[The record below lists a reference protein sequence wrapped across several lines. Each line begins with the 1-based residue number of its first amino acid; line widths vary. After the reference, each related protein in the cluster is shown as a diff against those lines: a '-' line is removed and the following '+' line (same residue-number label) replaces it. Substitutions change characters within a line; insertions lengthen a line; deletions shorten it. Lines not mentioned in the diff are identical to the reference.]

1 MESPGFGSG
10 MVRPPLHSTPNSGR
24 GWSSPRARV
33 GGRGRGRG
41 GPETAQRGDAGGS
54 GTATEVLA
62 KNLKLLLKEYKYQ
75 EKKKS
80 KLRRISLVSA
90 LTGSKSTLRLS

>member
-1 MESPGFGSG
+1 
-10 MVRPPLHSTPNSGR
+10 MVDEKNQEISNL
-24 GWSSPRARV
+24 
-33 GGRGRGRG
+33 
-41 GPETAQRGDAGGS
+41 
-54 GTATEVLA
+54 

-90 LTGSKSTLRLS
+90 LTVALGKLVFSLSNDFL